1 MRWLEWTLMQYDW
14 YLYKNKQKWKQE
26 KRYQGCF
33 CAHTCTCTHTH
44 IHTQRSKPGES
55 KKVTRRQQRKK
66 TSEQTNHAGSLTL
79 AFQPPELWE
88 IYFNCLWQSVS
99 GILIWQPWQTLN
111 PLLDVK
117 LLKSFYL
124 FNYPSLS
131 PSPFLF
137 HRAALLLPFILL
149 FLWENII
156 LLEACRDSKYS
167 HSFLYML
174 SRKSLFHSKQ
184 NYENQKRKINL
195 FWMAFYSRYCTYEL
209 STSTNS

>member
-99 GILIWQPWQTLN
+99 GILIWLSWQTLN

-124 FNYPSLS
+124 SNYLSLS
-131 PSPFLF
+131 SSPFLF
-137 HRAALLLPFILL
+137 RRAALLLPFILL
-149 FLWENII
+149 FVGKILFYWKLAMTLNIVSLSYI
-156 LLEACRDSKYS
+156 CCQGNLCITVSKK
-167 HSFLYML
+167 LYIQE
-174 SRKSLFHSKQ
+174 R
-184 NYENQKRKINL
+184 I
-195 FWMAFYSRYCTYEL
+195 
-209 STSTNS
+209 

>member
-1 MRWLEWTLMQYDW
+1 MRWLEWSLMQSDW
-14 YLYKNKQKWKQE
+14 YLYKNKQNGNR
-26 KRYQGCF
+26 KRDTRDLLHTS
-33 CAHTCTCTHTH
+33 AHTHTH
-44 IHTQRSKPGES
+44 THTHRSKPGES
-55 KKVTRRQQRKK
+55 KKVTKCQQRKK
-66 TSEQTNHAGSLTL
+66 TSEQTNHAGSLIL

-124 FNYPSLS
+124 SNYLSLS

-137 HRAALLLPFILL
+137 NRAALLLPFILL

-156 LLEACRDSKYS
+156 LLEACCDSKYS
-167 HSFLYML
+167 CSFLYML

-184 NYENQKRKINL
+184 KYENQKRKINL

>member
-1 MRWLEWTLMQYDW
+1 METGKEIPGMLL
-14 YLYKNKQKWKQE
+14 
-26 KRYQGCF
+26 
-33 CAHTCTCTHTH
+33 HSCTHTH
-44 IHTQRSKPGES
+44 THTHAHRSKPGES
-55 KKVTRRQQRKK
+55 KKVTKCQQRKK
-66 TSEQTNHAGSLTL
+66 TSEQTNHAGSLIL

-124 FNYPSLS
+124 SNYLSLS

-137 HRAALLLPFILL
+137 HRAAFLLPFILL

-156 LLEACRDSKYS
+156 LLEACHNSKYS
-167 HSFLYML
+167 RSFLYML
-174 SRKSLFHSKQ
+174 SRKSLYHSKQ
-184 NYENQKRKINL
+184 KYENQKRKANL

>member
-1 MRWLEWTLMQYDW
+1 MTGIFIKTN
-14 YLYKNKQKWKQE
+14 KNGNR
-26 KRYQGCF
+26 KRDTRDAF
-33 CAHTCTCTHTH
+33 AHERAHTHTH
-44 IHTQRSKPGES
+44 THTDPSQEKVRKWPSASKGKRSQNKP
-55 KKVTRRQQRKK
+55 T
-66 TSEQTNHAGSLTL
+66 HAGSLIL
-79 AFQPPELWE
+79 AFQPPEFWE

-99 GILIWQPWQTLN
+99 DILIWQPWQTLN

-124 FNYPSLS
+124 SNYPSLS

-156 LLEACRDSKYS
+156 LLEAFCDSKYS
-167 HSFLYML
+167 CSFLYML

-184 NYENQKRKINL
+184 KYENQKRKINL